1 MKGSKMRKQFNS
13 IQRVPDLG
21 DYIKTFSRRYLSSK
35 EAALYLGLSLP
46 YFRLLARRNNFP
58 YSQFSK
64 QSFFF
69 KKSDLDRYRN
79 EQLLAKRTKYFN
91 RYFNNKSKKG

>member
-1 MKGSKMRKQFNS
+1 MSEKKQPTNS

-46 YFRLLARRNNFP
+46 YFRILARRKKIP

-64 QSFFF
+64 QSFFY